1 MTKQKDNSIGKKL
14 RAYRKNCVL
23 SQQQVAD
30 AIGVERSTY
39 TCYEN
44 GRFEPSLTT
53 ISKLAQIFCVD
64 AIEFLPKSDDSS
76 QLFDPSDVTS
86 TPIFTLTKDEKD
98 LVTTY
103 RVLNDKQKAEILAII
118 TSYNTKNT

>member
-14 RAYRKNCVL
+14 REYRKNCVL

-64 AIEFLPKSDDSS
+64 AIEFLPKGDDSS

-118 TSYNTKNT
+118 TNYKTETT